1 MVKKQPIPKENIK
14 MRRIGI
20 LTAGRDAPGM
30 NAIIR
35 SVARSSFDR
44 NYELVG
50 FRNGFDGL
58 IANDAFVMNKN
69 TVSGIL
75 HLGGT
80 ILGTSTGNPFENASN
95 IETAKKNIQDLSI
108 TTLIVIGAFKYMQ
121 RSTLLL
127 DAGIP
132 IIGIPASID
141 NNIPFTDIS
150 IGFLTAADYVAT
162 SLDILHS
169 TASAHHRIFLVE
181 VMGGGAGWIGIIG
194 GMTGGADLILVPERN
209 YSIEEIL
216 NHIENRKSSGKNF
229 SIIVASDEVKAPTD
243 LLEKHNIKHLNTTI
257 LDVLCHEIEEKGN
270 EVRKLVLGHLQRG
283 GSPKVTDRLL
293 ATMMGHHAIEQIH
306 EGISGQMITYSN
318 GSVGTV
324 PLHMIQSPKMVNPDM
339 LSLAK
344 IFY

>member
-1 MVKKQPIPKENIK
+1 

-35 SVARSSFDR
+35 SVARSAFEK
-44 NYELVG
+44 NYEILG
-50 FRNGFDGL
+50 FRNGFNGL
-58 IANDAFVMNKN
+58 IQNDAFVMNK
-69 TVSGIL
+69 TSISGIM

-80 ILGTSTGNPFENASN
+80 ILGTSTGNPFET
-95 IETAKKNIQDLSI
+95 ETNLKIVKKNMGDLSI
-108 TTLIVIGAFKYMQ
+108 TTLIVIGGFKYMK
-121 RSTLLL
+121 RSCILA

-132 IIGIPASID
+132 IIGIPCSID
-141 NNIPFTDIS
+141 NDIPYTDLS
-150 IGFLTAADYVAT
+150 IGFLTAADYVSS

-209 YSIEEIL
+209 YSIDEIM
-216 NHIENRKSSGKNF
+216 NHIENRKSTGKNF
-229 SIIVASDEVKAPTD
+229 SIIVASDEVKAPID
-243 LLEKHNIKHLNTTI
+243 LAKKHNLKQEHATI
-257 LDVLCHEIEEKGN
+257 LDVLCHEIEERGN

-283 GSPKVTDRLL
+283 GSPRVTDRLL
-293 ATMMGHHAIEQIH
+293 ATMMGHHAIQLIH
-306 EGISGQMITYSN
+306 DGITSHMICYAN
-318 GSVGTV
+318 GSLGMV
-324 PLHMIQSPKMVNPDM
+324 PLSMIQEQKMVNPDM
-339 LSLAK
+339 ITLAK

>member
-1 MVKKQPIPKENIK
+1 
-14 MRRIGI
+14 MRRVGI

-35 SVARSSFDR
+35 SAARSAFDR

-58 IANDAFVMNKN
+58 ISNDAFVMNKT

-80 ILGTSTGNPFENASN
+80 ILGTSTGNPFEHPSN
-95 IETAKKNIQDLSI
+95 IQKAKKNIAELSV
-108 TTLIVIGAFKYMQ
+108 TSLIIIGGFKYMQ
-121 RSTLLL
+121 RACLLSENS
-127 DAGIP
+127 IP

-141 NNIPFTDIS
+141 NNIPYTDIS
-150 IGFLTAADYVAT
+150 VGFLTAADYVAS

-194 GMTGGADLILVPERN
+194 GLTGGADLILVPERN
-209 YSIEEIL
+209 YSIDEIL
-216 NHIENRKSSGKNF
+216 EHIENRKTSGKNF
-229 SIIVASDEVKAPTD
+229 SIIVASDEVKAPVD
-243 LLEKHNIKHLNTTI
+243 LLKKHNLKNEHTTI

-270 EVRKLVLGHLQRG
+270 DVRKLILGHLQRG

-293 ATMMGHHAIEQIH
+293 ATMLGNHAIELIH
-306 EGISGQMITYSN
+306 EGASGHMVTYAN
-318 GSVGTV
+318 GTVGTV
-324 PLHMIQSPKMVNPDM
+324 PLSMIQEPKMVKPDM
-339 LSLAK
+339 LTLAK